1 MSDAPEA
8 QPDDASSGRGVPCQ
22 NCGAPLV
29 GEYCHQCGQRHV
41 PELRVLYLVQ
51 RFLESALDL
60 EDLERGVGQTLR
72 RAAQNPG
79 RVARR
84 YVDGERK
91 EFVNPLGYFLLT
103 ATATFLVF
111 SMFQE
116 AWVQGQAEAF
126 EATWRSLETHPD
138 EVFRSGSPLR
148 SLGWSSAQDLAAGIF
163 QFFQQV
169 QTYVGLFTCIVA
181 GLLLRWA
188 FPERTAAETLVFEL
202 YVTAQATLF
211 LGVLGPLLFW
221 AAPAYIGVLPIF
233 FAGWPPHP
241 RRRGVFRNAL
251 ASSPPARLCLFGK
264 RDRARRWF
272 RSSRRRGHELP
283 GLSNRTPMPSR
294 RSLFFHRVARLP
306 LPVHHK
312 LLGGQR
318 LQAHRAVGVQLG
330 GGDADLGAQPQLAPV
345 REA

>member
-8 QPDDASSGRGVPCQ
+8 RPDDASSGRGAPCQ

-41 PELRVLYLVQ
+41 PDLRVLYLVR

-84 YVDGERK
+84 YVDGERR

-103 ATATFLVF
+103 ATTTFLIF

-116 AWVQGQAEAF
+116 AWVQGQADAYEVM
-126 EATWRSLETHPD
+126 WQSLGTSAD
-138 EVFRSGSPLR
+138 EIFRSGSPFR
-148 SLGWSSAQDLAAGIF
+148 SFGWSSTRDLARGIF

-169 QTYVGLFTCIVA
+169 QTYVGLVNCVVA

-188 FPERTAAETLVFEL
+188 LPRRSFAGTLVFEL

-211 LGVLGPLLFW
+211 LGVLSPLFFW
-221 AAPAYIGVLPIF
+221 GAPAFIGALPIF
-233 FAGWPPHP
+233 LQVGLHAHGAGAFFGTRWTK
-241 RRRGVFRNAL
+241 
-251 ASSPPARLCLFGK
+251 RL
-264 RDRARRWF
+264 
-272 RSSRRRGHELP
+272 
-283 GLSNRTPMPSR
+283 
-294 RSLFFHRVARLP
+294 
-306 LPVHHK
+306 LPVCTYVASTA
-312 LLGGQR
+312 LLTVTSSLLTAGI
-318 LQAHRAVGVQLG
+318 LTYWA
-330 GGDADLGAQPQLAPV
+330 
-345 REA
+345 

>member
-8 QPDDASSGRGVPCQ
+8 QPDDGSSGRGVPCQ

-41 PELRVLYLVQ
+41 PTLRVLYLVR

-72 RAAQNPG
+72 RAARNPG

-84 YVDGERK
+84 YVDGERR

-111 SMFQE
+111 SVFQE
-116 AWVQGQAEAF
+116 AWVQSQAEAY
-126 EATWRSLETHPD
+126 EVMWQSLGASSD
-138 EVFRSGSPLR
+138 EIFRPGSPLR

-169 QTYVGLFTCIVA
+169 QTYVGLFTCAAA
-181 GLLLRWA
+181 GLLLRWG
-188 FPERTAAETLVFEL
+188 FPKRTVAETLVFEL

-211 LGVLGPLLFW
+211 LGMLGPLLFW
-221 AAPAYIGVLPIF
+221 GAPAFIGVLPIF
-233 FAGWPPHP
+233 LQVGLHVHGAGAFFGTRWRARLLPPC
-241 RRRGVFRNAL
+241 AYL
-251 ASSPPARLCLFGK
+251 ASVVLFVIG
-264 RDRARRWF
+264 
-272 RSSRRRGHELP
+272 S
-283 GLSNRTPMPSR
+283 GLVT
-294 RSLFFHRVARLP
+294 
-306 LPVHHK
+306 
-312 LLGGQR
+312 
-318 LQAHRAVGVQLG
+318 VGVVTY
-330 GGDADLGAQPQLAPV
+330 LA
-345 REA
+345 

>member
-1 MSDAPEA
+1 MSDALEA
-8 QPDDASSGRGVPCQ
+8 QPGDASSGRGVPCQ

-126 EATWRSLETHPD
+126 EATWRSLGTRPD

-202 YVTAQATLF
+202 YVTAQAPCSLGCSVHCSSGQLRPTSAFCLF
-211 LGVLGPLLFW
+211 FC
-221 AAPAYIGVLPIF
+221 
-233 FAGWPPHP
+233 
-241 RRRGVFRNAL
+241 RL
-251 ASSPPARLCLFGK
+251 ASTPTAPGRFSERTGELASCPPVPIWQAGSY
-264 RDRARRWF
+264 
-272 RSSRRRGHELP
+272 SSL
-283 GLSNRTPMPSR
+283 
-294 RSLFFHRVARLP
+294 V
-306 LPVHHK
+306 PVFSSS
-312 LLGGQR
+312 G
-318 LQAHRAVGVQLG
+318 
-330 GGDADLGAQPQLAPV
+330 P
-345 REA
+345 

>member
-8 QPDDASSGRGVPCQ
+8 QPGDASSGRGVPCQ

-41 PELRVLYLVQ
+41 PDLRVLYLVR

-126 EATWRSLETHPD
+126 EATWRSLGTRPD

-181 GLLLRWA
+181 GLLLRWP

-233 FAGWPPHP
+233 C
-241 RRRGVFRNAL
+241 RL
-251 ASSPPARLCLFGK
+251 ASTPTAPGRFSERTGELASCPPVPIWQAGSY
-264 RDRARRWF
+264 
-272 RSSRRRGHELP
+272 SSLVPVFSSSG
-283 GLSNRTPMPSR
+283 PS
-294 RSLFFHRVARLP
+294 AT
-306 LPVHHK
+306 
-312 LLGGQR
+312 
-318 LQAHRAVGVQLG
+318 
-330 GGDADLGAQPQLAPV
+330 
-345 REA
+345 

>member
-1 MSDAPEA
+1 MCDAPEA
-8 QPDDASSGRGVPCQ
+8 QPGDASSGRGVPCQ

-41 PELRVLYLVQ
+41 PELRVLYLVR

-126 EATWRSLETHPD
+126 EATWRSLGTHPD

-148 SLGWSSAQDLAAGIF
+148 SLGWSSAQDLAAGSF
-163 QFFQQV
+163 SNKYRRTSGSSPVSLQACSFGGHFRNGPPPRPSCLSSTSRPRPPCSLGCSVHCSSGQPRPTSAFCLFFCRLAS
-169 QTYVGLFTCIVA
+169 TPTAPGRFS
-181 GLLLRWA
+181 
-188 FPERTAAETLVFEL
+188 ERTGE
-202 YVTAQATLF
+202 
-211 LGVLGPLLFW
+211 
-221 AAPAYIGVLPIF
+221 
-233 FAGWPPHP
+233 
-241 RRRGVFRNAL
+241 L
-251 ASSPPARLCLFGK
+251 ASCPPVPIWQAGSY
-264 RDRARRWF
+264 
-272 RSSRRRGHELP
+272 SSL
-283 GLSNRTPMPSR
+283 
-294 RSLFFHRVARLP
+294 V
-306 LPVHHK
+306 PVFSSS
-312 LLGGQR
+312 G
-318 LQAHRAVGVQLG
+318 
-330 GGDADLGAQPQLAPV
+330 P
-345 REA
+345 

>member
-8 QPDDASSGRGVPCQ
+8 QPGDASSGRGVPCQ

-41 PELRVLYLVQ
+41 PELRVLYLVR

-84 YVDGERK
+84 YVDGERR

-103 ATATFLVF
+103 ATTTFLVF
-111 SMFQE
+111 SFFQE
-116 AWVQGQAEAF
+116 AWVQGQADAYEVM
-126 EATWRSLETHPD
+126 WQSLGTSAD
-138 EVFRSGSPLR
+138 EIFRSGSPFR
-148 SLGWSSAQDLAAGIF
+148 SFGWSSTRDLARGIF

-169 QTYVGLFTCIVA
+169 QTYVGLVNCVVA

-188 FPERTAAETLVFEL
+188 LPRRSFAGTLVFEL

-211 LGVLGPLLFW
+211 LGVLSPLFFW
-221 AAPAYIGVLPIF
+221 GAPAFIGALPIF
-233 FAGWPPHP
+233 LQVGLHAHGAGAFFGTRWTK
-241 RRRGVFRNAL
+241 
-251 ASSPPARLCLFGK
+251 RL
-264 RDRARRWF
+264 
-272 RSSRRRGHELP
+272 
-283 GLSNRTPMPSR
+283 
-294 RSLFFHRVARLP
+294 
-306 LPVHHK
+306 LPVCTYVASTAMLTVTSS
-312 LLGGQR
+312 LLTAGI
-318 LQAHRAVGVQLG
+318 LTYWA
-330 GGDADLGAQPQLAPV
+330 
-345 REA
+345 

>member
-1 MSDAPEA
+1 MSDAPGA
-8 QPDDASSGRGVPCQ
+8 QPQDSSSGRRAPCQ

-41 PELRVLYLVQ
+41 PELGVLYLVR

-84 YVDGERK
+84 YVDGERR

-126 EATWRSLETHPD
+126 EATWRSLGIHPE
-138 EVFRSGSPLR
+138 EVFHSGSPLR

-169 QTYVGLFTCIVA
+169 QTYVGLFTCVVA

-233 FAGWPPHP
+233 LQVGLHIHGAGAFFGTRWRARLLP
-241 RRRGVFRNAL
+241 ACAYL
-251 ASSPPARLCLFGK
+251 ASGIVLVAGS
-264 RDRARRWF
+264 
-272 RSSRRRGHELP
+272 
-283 GLSNRTPMPSR
+283 GL
-294 RSLFFHRVARLP
+294 LI
-306 LPVHHK
+306 
-312 LLGGQR
+312 
-318 LQAHRAVGVQLG
+318 VG
-330 GGDADLGAQPQLAPV
+330 AMSYLA
-345 REA
+345 